1 MPETLTPTPEIIEVV
16 ATAANKGIWD
26 YVLSATLTVQLVL
39 LLLVAMSV
47 ACWAIMIIK
56 AWQLNKA
63 GKQSARFLDV
73 FWEVRNLDEI
83 YKRTRAMS
91 DAPVAQVFAAGYNEL
106 DRFRKSGG
114 DPRRALE
121 TVQRALG
128 QAMRQEV
135 SRIERS
141 VPFLATTGNTAPFIG
156 LFGTVWGIMRTF
168 IDLERM
174 TGTATLKTV
183 GPGIAEALIATAI
196 GLFAAI
202 PAVVAYNYFV
212 NRIRV
217 MEIELEN
224 FVAEFLNIMENHI
237 LKA

>member
-1 MPETLTPTPEIIEVV
+1 MPDTVTPTPEIIEVA
-16 ATAANKGIWD
+16 ATAVNKGILD
-26 YVLSATLTVQLVL
+26 YVANATLTVQLVL
-39 LLLVAMSV
+39 LLLVVMSI

-56 AWQLNKA
+56 ALQLRKA
-63 GKQSARFLDV
+63 KQQSTRFLDL

-83 YKRTRAMS
+83 YKRTTHLE
-91 DAPVAQVFAAGYNEL
+91 DAPVAQVFAAGYDEL
-106 DRFRKSGG
+106 VRYRKLGG
-114 DPRRALE
+114 DPKSTLE
-121 TVQRALG
+121 TVHRSLR
-128 QAMRQEV
+128 QATRQEL

-156 LFGTVWGIMRTF
+156 LFGTVWGILRTF
-168 IDLERM
+168 IDLEHM
-174 TGTATLKTV
+174 TGTATIKTV

-217 MEIELEN
+217 LDIELEN
-224 FVAEFLNIMENHI
+224 FVAEFLNILENHI
-237 LKA
+237 LRK